1 VQPENLTKDRVKP
14 NGAADEKIMEITVGM
29 GEIKVTGSPSLLRAV
44 GLGSC
49 IAVAL
54 YDEETGIGGLAH
66 IMLPHLQKAYGDSL
80 PTRFADVAVGKMI
93 DEMKKQGSR
102 IQGIKAKIFGGA
114 NMFPEIIV
122 SNSPMDVGYK
132 NIQAVRDALKRNDIE
147 ILVSAVG
154 HHIGRTV
161 IFDTRNGSV
170 VVKAAGLDERRY

>member
-1 VQPENLTKDRVKP
+1 MKPENSIKDRVKP
-14 NGAADEKIMEITVGM
+14 HGAEDEEIMEITVGM

-54 YDEETGIGGLAH
+54 YDEEAGIGGLAH
-66 IMLPHLQKAYGDSL
+66 IMLPHLQKAYDNSL
-80 PTRFADVAVGKMI
+80 PTRFADVAIGKMI
-93 DEMKKQGSR
+93 DEMKRRGAR

-122 SNSPMDVGYK
+122 SNSAMDVGCK
-132 NIQAVRDALKRNDIE
+132 NIQAVREVLKRNDIE
-147 ILVSAVG
+147 IVVSAVG
-154 HHIGRTV
+154 HHLGRTV